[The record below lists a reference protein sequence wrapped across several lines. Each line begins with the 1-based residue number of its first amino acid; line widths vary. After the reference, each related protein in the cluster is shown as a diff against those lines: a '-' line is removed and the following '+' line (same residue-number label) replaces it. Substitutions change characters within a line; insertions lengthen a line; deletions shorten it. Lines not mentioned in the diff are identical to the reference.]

1 MSRKVK
7 WIFFS
12 LGFLLISF
20 LIAEL
25 FFRYLYPKISPFSD
39 VIAVRYASP
48 YTMFS
53 RFEYGSREPAKARGE
68 FRIFMIGGSTVEY
81 GHPPLPVH
89 VEQELKRRGFRNV
102 RVLNYGVIS
111 QNSSQELAHLVFHV
125 LDSQPDMVVIYDGGN
140 DIMDPLLYD
149 PRPGYPFN
157 FLAYEN
163 NVLFQ
168 DTGDYPWPALLA
180 YGSEMLRHVFR
191 SFFFEKFG
199 NYSTLRLMAAHGSH
213 AWSEKIA
220 GIYAGNLA
228 KAGQVCRAYN
238 VDYVAFFQPI
248 IFYKRNAVSEAEKTI
263 LKGWL
268 QYEADIVRP
277 YTHDVRVRILK
288 KIKEEQNRFP
298 FDFYD
303 LSGIFYDSGEAV
315 FTDYI
320 HINAVANKK
329 VALTICDQLVD
340 KIKKRQER
348 TRKL

>member
-1 MSRKVK
+1 MSGKIK
-7 WIFFS
+7 WLFLIFI
-12 LGFLLISF
+12 FLLVLFI
-20 LIAEL
+20 IGEL
-25 FFRYLYPKISPFSD
+25 FFRYVYPWTVPFND
-39 VIAVRYASP
+39 RIAVRYASP

-53 RFEYGSREPAKARGE
+53 RFEYGSREPSKARDE
-68 FRIFMIGGSTVEY
+68 FRIFMLGGSTVEY
-81 GHPPLPVH
+81 GNPPLPVY
-89 VEQELKRRGFRNV
+89 VEQELKRRGFKNV

-168 DTGDYPWPALLA
+168 ETGDYPWSALLA
-180 YGSEMLRHVFR
+180 YGSQMMRHLFR
-191 SFFFEKFG
+191 SYFFEKFG
-199 NYSTLRLMAAHGSH
+199 HFSSLRLTAEHGSF
-213 AWSEKIA
+213 AWSEKVA

-228 KAGQVCRAYN
+228 KAGQICRAYN
-238 VDYVAFFQPI
+238 VEYVAFFQPI
-248 IFYKRNAVSEAEKTI
+248 IFYKRNAVSETEKNI
-263 LKGWL
+263 LKGWPRD
-268 QYEADIVRP
+268 EANIVRP

-288 KIKEEQNRFP
+288 KVKEEQNRLP

-303 LSGIFYDSGEAV
+303 LSGIFYDSGKAV

-320 HINAVANKK
+320 HINAVSNKK
-329 VALTICDQLVD
+329 IALAICDRLVD
-340 KIKKRQER
+340 KIKNRQSR
-348 TRKL
+348 N